1 MNKMTKLDFIEIL
14 NFSGGAANFWLNF
27 YLYEGAG
34 VLLTGPIESKIR
46 FLKIQNKIPNTQ
58 YAMSYNL
65 GEEQIRQSHRTWRKI
80 NRKILTSL
88 AYTTD
93 SIDSIWYKIDNDYID
108 QIWKLTSERII
119 LKMFS

>member
-1 MNKMTKLDFIEIL
+1 MNKMTKFDFIEIL

-46 FLKIQNKIPNTQ
+46 LLKIQNKIPNTR
-58 YAMSYNL
+58 YTMSYSNL
-65 GEEQIRQSHRTWRKI
+65 KDEQIKQASRVWRKI
-80 NRKILTSL
+80 TGKVLKT
-88 AYTTD
+88 AGYTRD
-93 SIDSIWYKIDNDYID
+93 CIGYKKTKEYDDAL
-108 QIWKLTSERII
+108 WAATSERII